1 MRSAAIMADGNDE
14 NIVRLKGIR
23 DTPRPPLDPD
33 AAMPGSEDALALEFA
48 DQHAAKLRW
57 CNPWGAW
64 LQWDAGAW
72 QLIKTR
78 FVFHLVRVIA
88 RKHAALLDDKRLAR
102 DVTQAAIERMA
113 RNDPRHDTR
122 DDAWDRD
129 QETISTPEER

>member
-1 MRSAAIMADGNDE
+1 MRSHSNSPSSTLP
-14 NIVRLKGIR
+14 N
-23 DTPRPPLDPD
+23 
-33 AAMPGSEDALALEFA
+33 
-48 DQHAAKLRW
+48 
-57 CNPWGAW
+57 C
-64 LQWDAGAW
+64 AGATPGAPGCNGTPG

>member
-48 DQHAAKLRW
+48 EQHAAKLRW

-88 RKHAALLDDKRLAR
+88 RKHAALLDDKRLAAMSHKPPSNAWSA
-102 DVTQAAIERMA
+102 T
-113 RNDPRHDTR
+113 TR
-122 DDAWDRD
+122 ATIP
-129 QETISTPEER
+129 ETMPGTATRKP